1 MNEPLPYWVWLVA
14 GLALCAAETVV
25 PGAFLIWIGAA
36 GLILGAIDFLLP
48 LPLAVQTLG
57 FAALAAGL
65 ALVGRR
71 VYGSID
77 SVGPSLPAS
86 RAARVDRTRVFLEGA
101 IEHGFGRIRV
111 DDSVW
116 RVAGQ
121 DLPEGVKVRVV
132 GIEDGVGGACG
143 KGLRSS
149 RHNFKER
156 GVDA

>member
-1 MNEPLPYWVWLVA
+1 MNEPLPYWLWLVA

-25 PGAFLIWIGAA
+25 PGAFLIWIGLA
-36 GLILGAIDFLLP
+36 GLIIGAVDFVLP

-57 FAALAAGL
+57 FAVLAAGL

-77 SVGPSLPAS
+77 SVGPSLPTS
-86 RAARVDRTRVFLEGA
+86 RAHALIGREFFLEGA

-116 RVAGQ
+116 RVAGE
-121 DLPEGVKVRVV
+121 DMPEGVKVRVV
-132 GIEDGVGGACG
+132 GIEDGVAVRVE
-143 KGLRSS
+143 K
-149 RHNFKER
+149 
-156 GVDA
+156 A